1 MKFRQGLAL
10 VFAPAKQGFHTIKHF
25 QCVVKLLGTS
35 WLLLLILTPR
45 LAPRFAGESAIWL
58 ANADIPTTREKT
70 MARPTYLVGEKTVD
84 GFQVYYIEESG
95 KAVAEIVPALGNNCY
110 AFKVA
115 DGTAWLNLIDS
126 PPDLATL
133 EERPTAYGNPIL
145 FPFPNR
151 IRNGAWQF
159 EGETYQF
166 DKPPESPTTIHGLLL
181 NLPYQ
186 VDSHA
191 ADENGAT
198 LVCSLN
204 SQDFP
209 DVGSQ
214 YPFPFKIEIT
224 YTLKDT
230 ALTMG
235 ISIKNTGDR
244 NMPMGFG
251 IHPYFSVGLSPEADA
266 SQAIITVPAAKYWE
280 LDDVLVPTGKQH
292 AVADMLDLRRG
303 QLFAKLKLDHVF
315 TDVQLTDDVSRCT
328 IENRDTGHG
337 MVMES
342 DSTFRELV
350 VYTPPGRDA
359 ICFEPYTCPTDAI
372 NLEAKGIP
380 AGVIVLAPEETFSAT
395 VRMMSISLQ

>member
-1 MKFRQGLAL
+1 MIRLFFYHQFKGLW
-10 VFAPAKQGFHTIKHF
+10 KHARRIGA
-25 QCVVKLLGTS
+25 CYV
-35 WLLLLILTPR
+35 LLLCLTM
-45 LAPRFAGESAIWL
+45 LV
-58 ANADIPTTREKT
+58 NADKGET
-70 MARPTYLVGEKTVD
+70 MAHTSYTVAAKTVE
-84 GFQVYYIEESG
+84 GFQVYYIQQDN
-95 KAVAEIVPALGNNCY
+95 KAVAQIVPALGNNCC

-115 DGTAWLNLIDS
+115 DGETWLNLIDA

-151 IRNGAWQF
+151 IRNGTWQF

-166 DKPPESPTTIHGLLL
+166 DKSPESPTTIHGLLL
-181 NLPYQ
+181 NQPYQ
-186 VDSHA
+186 VESHT

-209 DVGSQ
+209 EVVRQ

-230 ALTMG
+230 VLTMET
-235 ISIKNTGDR
+235 SIKNIGDR

-251 IHPYFSVGLSPEADA
+251 IHPYFSVDLGTEADA
-266 SQAIITVPAAKYWE
+266 SQAVITVPAAEYWE
-280 LDDVLVPTGKQH
+280 LDEVLVPTGRRH
-292 AVADMLDLRRG
+292 TVSGTLDLQNG
-303 QLFAKLKLDHVF
+303 QPFSRLKLDHVF
-315 TDVQLTDDVSRCT
+315 TDVQFVDGVSRCL
-328 IENRDTGHG
+328 IGNKDTGYG

-342 DSTFRELV
+342 DAQFRELV
-350 VYTPPGRDA
+350 VYTPPNRNA

-372 NLEAKGIP
+372 NLEARGIP
-380 AGVIVLAPEETFSAT
+380 AGVIVLAPDETFSGT
-395 VRMMSISLQ
+395 VRFLLQ